1 MMETKYVG
9 MEEICLVPR
18 LCAQDQGHVNF
29 SASGQR
35 GSELF
40 CSGMEEGVAKMMA

>member
-1 MMETKYVG
+1 MMETKYVD

-29 SASGQR
+29 SASGQC